1 MEKHETKLDDS
12 ETHRVLAAST
22 PRFIWFLILFGVLLR
37 FSRLLTHKKER
48 LGRLPLI
55 KSTNSFAP
63 LQVYPSLV
71 HLSST
76 STGKMTGVLCAP
88 SPTALHPPL
97 GSPREGGCLTPSPSS
112 CPLILHNHS
121 AFADDVDKDKIARG
135 AAEQANVG
143 TPLPSPLSLSSPVR
157 AGLPRDTIKPHSRSP
172 SAAAVGDCGP
182 SSAALSSPQKDTAL
196 SNTPSPFSPPSTLP
210 PSSLASFSSYASLQP
225 QAHRANPAPKV
236 MASSVSRQHKP
247 DALSLALPASLNNM
261 LSASEKK
268 ASQSQSPST
277 SCPISALSSA
287 QNAAMNASN
296 GAASSQ
302 SLTDALNDLAKSR
315 STPTTLPTPTTARTY
330 TSTTSAD
337 TTSSDVAATILA
349 STLQSPCFYHQR
361 FADAVDIGKVLE
373 EIKNDVSMSHSRL
386 VATAT
391 GVREVSK
398 QLQRRPIKRAVR
410 NIMIVTKARDNQLVY
425 LTREL
430 AAWLLRTPRYGSDLG
445 VNVYVDAKLRGSRR
459 FDASGLLAENPRFQH
474 MLKYWTPDLCW
485 SQPEKFDLVLTLGG
499 DGTVLFTS
507 WLFQRIVPPVLS
519 FSLGSLGFMT
529 TFEFEKYKE
538 HLNRVMGDDGMKI
551 NLRMRFTCTVH
562 RSNRGPGARG
572 AAQPEESEQF
582 EVLNELVIDRGPS
595 PYVSNLE
602 LYGDDELLTV
612 VQADG
617 CIFSTPTGSTAY
629 SLSAGGALVHPDIP
643 AILLTPICP
652 HTLSFRPMV
661 LSDTMALR
669 VSVPRNSRATAYCA
683 FDGKGRLELR
693 QGDHVTITA
702 SQYPFPTVTRT
713 DTEWFDSVSRTL
725 RWNVRAA
732 AQKPFDADTAEN
744 DNEDD
749 LGWDIDTDSACYASE
764 EGSVSASPIR
774 RQMSLLG
781 L

>member
-1 MEKHETKLDDS
+1 
-12 ETHRVLAAST
+12 
-22 PRFIWFLILFGVLLR
+22 
-37 FSRLLTHKKER
+37 
-48 LGRLPLI
+48 
-55 KSTNSFAP
+55 
-63 LQVYPSLV
+63 
-71 HLSST
+71 
-76 STGKMTGVLCAP
+76 MTGVL
-88 SPTALHPPL
+88 SPTALHPAL
-97 GSPREGGCLTPSPSS
+97 GSPRDRDNNGYSTSTLSPASIPLPAPSPLKNTTFAPSESDSCQTQSQVFEQSGPFSAPLLPALSFSDHPQVLDPLNPQPSLEDSTSTAASTLSSAQAQDQKDTTPLSSSSLLASPSS
-112 CPLILHNHS
+112 L
-121 AFADDVDKDKIARG
+121 
-135 AAEQANVG
+135 
-143 TPLPSPLSLSSPVR
+143 PLSASDQTASWASS
-157 AGLPRDTIKPHSRSP
+157 
-172 SAAAVGDCGP
+172 
-182 SSAALSSPQKDTAL
+182 Q
-196 SNTPSPFSPPSTLP
+196 
-210 PSSLASFSSYASLQP
+210 Y
-225 QAHRANPAPKV
+225 QAHRSNSGPRV
-236 MASSVSRQHKP
+236 SASVIRHNKP
-247 DALSLALPASLNNM
+247 DALSLALPPSSHKMIASVHN
-261 LSASEKK
+261 SE
-268 ASQSQSPST
+268 AQESDSQSLSQPAS
-277 SCPISALSSA
+277 SSA
-287 QNAAMNASN
+287 VPSLSN
-296 GAASSQ
+296 VLKTSGSATPSQ

-315 STPTTLPTPTTARTY
+315 LPTAGATPTTARTY
-330 TSTTSAD
+330 TSITSND
-337 TTSSDVAATILA
+337 TATSDAAATILA

-430 AAWLLRTPRYGSDLG
+430 AGWLLRTPRYGSDLG
-445 VNVYVDAKLRGSRR
+445 VNVYVDAKLRNSRR
-459 FDASGLLAENPRFQH
+459 FDASGLLNENPRFQH

-562 RSNRGPGARG
+562 RNNRGAGALD
-572 AAQPEESEQF
+572 APKLEEPEQF

-669 VSVPRNSRATAYCA
+669 VVVPRNSRATAYCA

-693 QGDHVTITA
+693 QGDCVTITA

-713 DTEWFDSVSRTL
+713 DNEWFDSVSRTL
-725 RWNVRAA
+725 RWNVRAS
-732 AQKPFDADTAEN
+732 AQKPFDADVAE
-744 DNEDD
+744 DGKDD
-749 LGWDIDTDSACYASE
+749 DEVGWDIDTDSACYASE
-764 EGSVSASPIR
+764 DGSVSASPIR